1 MRNPLRKIKKMS
13 IKPLIEV
20 AFEIRFTPKSELS
33 TRLLLEANKKFP
45 NVVRV
50 ANLEGLQ
57 IPEEVKNHQPDLN
70 FIPSYKLISDNFSLL
85 ISNGS
90 LVILANCL
98 TNQYQGWDNFK
109 VIIKEVAN
117 ILNENSGL
125 EGINRI
131 SLKYTNLFE
140 ENCLDKINLSYEIK
154 LGDRSI
160 TSEDNFN
167 LKNESTSDDI
177 VIGTTILSKIG
188 LENTCDITGKK
199 TNKLGLLLVIDV
211 IKGFESSK
219 EINMDSEIENLHAK
233 VSKQFLDIYPSYK
246 GE

>member
-1 MRNPLRKIKKMS
+1 M
-13 IKPLIEV
+13 
-20 AFEIRFTPKSELS
+20 
-33 TRLLLEANKKFP
+33 
-45 NVVRV
+45 
-50 ANLEGLQ
+50 
-57 IPEEVKNHQPDLN
+57 N

-98 TNQYQGWDNFK
+98 TTQYQGWDKFK
-109 VIIKEVAN
+109 VIIKEVVN

-140 ENCLDKINLSYEIK
+140 ENYLDKINLSYEIK
-154 LGDRSI
+154 LGNRSI
-160 TSEDNFN
+160 NSEDDFN
-167 LKNESTSDDI
+167 LKNEFTLDDV

-211 IKGFESSK
+211 IKSFASSK
-219 EINMDSEIENLHAK
+219 EIEIDIDSEIEKLHSK
-233 VSKQFLDIYPSYK
+233 VSKQFLDIYPDYK